1 MTGEN
6 YTRVP
11 TGKLVNRGE
20 PVIQTEKI
28 LTATAKAGMLAV
40 IDGND
45 YKCKPSD
52 GTGIP
57 VGFIGYEQTD
67 YKYRPMDYETAYV
80 AGNVVMVLAG
90 GNFEIYA
97 PVAASQTVTIGTKLA
112 DNGNGML
119 KVAGS
124 TDKVVAMALESKTT
138 TAAGERVAVES
149 LI

>member
-1 MTGEN
+1 MVGEN

-11 TGKLVNRGE
+11 VAKLVNRGE

-45 YKCKPSD
+45 YKCKPSNGID
-52 GTGIP
+52 IP

-67 YKYRPMDYETAYV
+67 LKYRPSDYETAFV
-80 AGNVVMVLAG
+80 TGNVVMVLAG

-97 PVAASQTVTIGTKLA
+97 PVAAAQTIALGTKLA
-112 DNGNGML
+112 DNGDGML
-119 KVAGS
+119 KVAGAS
-124 TDKVVAMALESKTT
+124 DKIVARALETKTT
-138 TAAGERVAVES
+138 TTAGERVAGES

>member
-1 MTGEN
+1 MVGEN

-11 TGKLVNRGE
+11 VGKLVNRGE

-52 GTGIP
+52 GTNKP

-67 YKYRPMDYETAYV
+67 YKFRPSDYETAFV

-97 PVAASQTVTIGTKLA
+97 PVAASQTIALGDNLA

-119 KVAGS
+119 KKACASDVA
-124 TDKVVAMALESKTT
+124 VAVALETKTT
-138 TAAGERVAVES
+138 TAAGERVAVKS